1 MNAATPWLVAAVF
14 FLLTII
20 TAWVAIKALKA
31 DGEEIEHLQG
41 EVKKQKQNMA
51 YFVQHA
57 EEIAKIKN
65 EEAKVQE
72 EIHNAK
78 TDEEVADI
86 INAII
91 NINNARVRK

>member
-1 MNAATPWLVAAVF
+1 MSAATPWLVAAVF

-20 TAWVAIKALKA
+20 TALVAIKGLKA
-31 DGEEIEHLQG
+31 DSEEIEHLQG
-41 EVKKQKQNMA
+41 EVKKQKQNMV
-51 YFVQHA
+51 YLVQHA